1 MVEGTR
7 ADMRRIDQE
16 QNTQYKHTLAFVI
29 FLLVSLVM
37 ITTTFLNPLFMK
49 GQIRR
54 SFNQA
59 VVVRQMNTH
68 FDRLAYLI
76 GANPESDSNLLTVQQ
91 TQPIADHVIDYTVGL
106 HGFDVNSYPLALNI
120 LKDINQ
126 NIDQGSSSDAQKI
139 RQRLKKMKGN
149 APSFVQEAFDLNVVM
164 LGANLALLLLIVNLI
179 IIIVTVITLI
189 SLLRD
194 MKIRSSNRA
203 LVHDVT
209 AAGMWA
215 GFWLILIC
223 GLLSLIPILFNVESW
238 QLGDLGYLFEI
249 GSGIFLDFVIAG
261 VIIYIICAI
270 PWQATTAE

>member
-16 QNTQYKHTLAFVI
+16 QNTQYKRTLAFVI

-49 GQIRR
+49 GQIRHSSNR
-54 SFNQA
+54 A
-59 VVVRQMNTH
+59 VIVRQMNTH

-106 HGFDVNSYPLALNI
+106 HGFDVNSYSLALNI
-120 LKDINQ
+120 LEDIDQ
-126 NIDQGSSSDAQKI
+126 NIDRGSSSDAQKVN
-139 RQRLKKMKGN
+139 QRLKKLKGN
-149 APSFVQEAFDLNVVM
+149 APAFVQEAFDLNVVM
-164 LGANLALLLLIVNLI
+164 LGANLALLLLVVNLI
-179 IIIVTVITLI
+179 IIVVTAITLV
-189 SLLRD
+189 SLLKD
-194 MKIRSSNRA
+194 MKMRSSNRA

-238 QLGDLGYLFEI
+238 GLADLGYLLEI
-249 GSGIFLDFVIAG
+249 ASGVFLDFVIVG
-261 VIIYIICAI
+261 VVIYIICAI